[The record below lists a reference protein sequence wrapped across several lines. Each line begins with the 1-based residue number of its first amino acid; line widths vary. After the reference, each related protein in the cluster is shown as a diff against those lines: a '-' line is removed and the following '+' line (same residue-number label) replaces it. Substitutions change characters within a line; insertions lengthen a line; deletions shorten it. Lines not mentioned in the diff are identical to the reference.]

1 MVRSIVG
8 GGGSPGPKKA
18 SPAAPAI
25 AAAAVGATGVKQC
38 TECGTQRTP
47 MWRNGP
53 AGPKTLCNACGVRA
67 GRLRNSGRARAG
79 GAARRSGGVKA
90 AGGVVGS
97 VGKAGLKRKAE
108 GMGELGAGRRKGR
121 HGAAEEGCA
130 AGGVG
135 GARSSLAQK
144 KSHHKQVRPVSSR
157 LHLPG
162 GGEWVGDGSGGRA
175 ALGRLAGQRAGGR
188 RAALLAGDTRIEV
201 VRPGAMVGLN
211 GGTNLLIEGKRVT
224 GVTLSLTDD
233 LQPGQTQ
240 AGVRL
245 NVSHGG
251 RMRTGYVIRP
261 TSGDVEAAGG
271 IGTLESAA
279 PSQVAGGAL
288 PAPAAKEPTSPGVVT
303 AEHELPG
310 SEGSRNAQ
318 TGNWEWAV
326 TPRWSLEFASREA
339 LHTVRAEVQRQLSL
353 LAAASAVRPEQTRGA
368 TGPIAIPGVRPV
380 AEDMEKDEGEGTSTD
395 SEDEA
400 APRFQLPTSY
410 IRRAE
415 GAAGPTCAGRAH
427 LYALDD
433 DDREWLAQLTGGD
446 VDCQSLVR
454 SVTAGETH
462 AASLAAARAG
472 RPGVGL
478 VPSRSPSCGAI
489 NGFVTGPATP
499 SLAEGP
505 AADPRQTPEPMETP
519 GAATTMAAAATAAG
533 AGAKEAS
540 TNSAGLAL
548 HGHEKEGSTGGGPV
562 SGSEAADEG
571 EDAQGGAVDQDAGL
585 ALTDFTGVFLSEVD
599 LEKCV
604 DALEQVSALTRRP
617 FLGQAEALKLL
628 RACPWAPQD
637 EASLQVAHAYWL
649 HKLQGRSFEALVAH
663 YHRLPPPGWR
673 EPRVSTHAF
682 EFVVGPPRPAE
693 RRAAI
698 ASKRRRVARRSGRGN
713 PVLSLIEGLPIKH
726 DHRSGVAC
734 LACRLKQLSKQEGVG
749 PARAMLAAELGIGPD
764 TKAAL
769 IAAAAGDGASDPTG
783 DAAATE
789 VPAGYPNVGLGALLS
804 GAPAVALKVAQYTMG
819 DAAAAKAKEVAAARE
834 DSCSVGEQPAERE
847 LLPRTPGLCAP
858 APKRRRTPRAR
869 ASSSVKRDRE
879 AEPILVHA

>member
-1 MVRSIVG
+1 
-8 GGGSPGPKKA
+8 
-18 SPAAPAI
+18 
-25 AAAAVGATGVKQC
+25 
-38 TECGTQRTP
+38 

-90 AGGVVGS
+90 AGGGVGS
-97 VGKAGLKRKAE
+97 LGKAGLKRKAAGAE
-108 GMGELGAGRRKGR
+108 GAEGLGAWRRKAR
-121 HGAAEEGCA
+121 RVAAEEECA
-130 AGGVG
+130 AGGVR
-135 GARSSLAQK
+135 GARRSLAQK

-162 GGEWVGDGSGGRA
+162 GGEWVGDGCGGRA

-201 VRPGAMVGLN
+201 VRPGAVVGVN
-211 GGTNLLIEGKRVT
+211 SGTNLLIEGKRVT

-261 TSGDVEAAGG
+261 SSGDVEAAGAS
-271 IGTLESAA
+271 GTLESAA
-279 PSQVAGGAL
+279 PSQAAGGAS

-318 TGNWEWAV
+318 TGQWEWAV
-326 TPRWSLEFASREA
+326 TPRWSLEFASREV

-368 TGPIAIPGVRPV
+368 AGPIAIPGVRPV
-380 AEDMEKDEGEGTSTD
+380 VEAEEQDEEEGTSTD
-395 SEDEA
+395 SEEEA
-400 APRFQLPTSY
+400 APRFQLSAGY

-433 DDREWLAQLTGGD
+433 EDREWLAQLAVGE
-446 VDCQSLVR
+446 VDCQALVS
-454 SVTAGETH
+454 SVTAGEAH

-472 RPGVGL
+472 RPGVAL
-478 VPSRSPSCGAI
+478 VPSRTPSCGAM
-489 NGFVTGPATP
+489 NGCVAGPATP

-505 AADPRQTPEPMETP
+505 AADPRQTPEPMETL
-519 GAATTMAAAATAAG
+519 GAATTAAAAAG
-533 AGAKEAS
+533 AGAKEVS

-548 HGHEKEGSTGGGPV
+548 HGHEKEGSTGGGPA

-617 FLGQAEALKLL
+617 FLGQVEALKLL
-628 RACPWAPQD
+628 QACPWAPQD
-637 EASLQVAHAYWL
+637 EASLQVAHAYWV

-749 PARAMLAAELGIGPD
+749 PARTILAAELGIGPD

-783 DAAATE
+783 DAAAATE
-789 VPAGYPNVGLGALLS
+789 APAGYPNVGLGAVLS

-819 DAAAAKAKEVAAARE
+819 DAAAAKAKEAIAAARE

-858 APKRRRTPRAR
+858 PPKRRRTPRAR